1 MPERGV
7 WEGHARSCVP
17 APSSRQEEPALPHR
31 CCPKHPS
38 RLHLHAPISL
48 FLSFFLSFFLLVAS
62 SIFITFIPV
71 QVFPLSSSCILCAPG
86 CSRAAPCTTAGSV
99 PAGRQSFYAC
109 CQVLQPSGQ
118 PHCAV
123 SSSSL
128 RHRPIPRARPNPNP
142 QLCKALVG
150 SVLGGGRPRAGCRVL
165 LLPLCPTDPLAEP
178 CSGSHR
184 FAYFSN
190 SGHIV
195 HICLSQRLLIFS
207 LPLFPAP
214 VWGESLPY

>member
-1 MPERGV
+1 M
-7 WEGHARSCVP
+7 P
-17 APSSRQEEPALPHR
+17 APVSQRPAPGRRSRPCLTGAAQASIPSSSS
-31 CCPKHPS
+31 CTNFS
-38 RLHLHAPISL
+38 VFIL
-48 FLSFFLSFFLLVAS
+48 FFFSFFLSSGGFLHFHHLYPRAGFPPFLLLH
-62 SIFITFIPV
+62 PV
-71 QVFPLSSSCILCAPG
+71 CTQMLTSCSLHNCRLCASRKAKLLCLLPG
-86 CSRAAPCTTAGSV
+86 PAALRTAPLCGEQQ
-99 PAGRQSFYAC
+99 QSQA
-109 CQVLQPSGQ
+109 PT
-118 PHCAV
+118 
-123 SSSSL
+123 
-128 RHRPIPRARPNPNP
+128 IPRARPNPNP

-150 SVLGGGRPRAGCRVL
+150 SVLGGSRPRAGCRVL
-165 LLPLCPTDPLAEP
+165 LLPLCPTDPLAET

>member
-1 MPERGV
+1 M
-7 WEGHARSCVP
+7 P
-17 APSSRQEEPALPHR
+17 APASQRPAPGRRSRPCLTGAAPSI
-31 CCPKHPS
+31 HPVFIFM
-38 RLHLHAPISL
+38 HQ
-48 FLSFFLSFFLLVAS
+48 FLCFYPFFFLSFFLLVAS